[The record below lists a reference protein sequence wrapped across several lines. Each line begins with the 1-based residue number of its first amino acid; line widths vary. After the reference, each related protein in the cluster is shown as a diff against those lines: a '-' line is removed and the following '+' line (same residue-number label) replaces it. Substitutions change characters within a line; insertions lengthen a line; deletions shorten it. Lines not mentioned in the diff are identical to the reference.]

1 MHRVSTE
8 YTKVENHLSTSNVKV
23 YVRARP
29 PDTTDEITFMD
40 PTSEQKNRILIKD
53 PNESSTKKYS
63 EVAFHF
69 DRVFWIDTQQQEI
82 FDTVCRPQVDHVLK
96 GYNACCFAYGQ
107 TGSGKTYSMFGEDG
121 DYRGIIPRAVEHV
134 FNSLGNLDDD
144 PEDVSI
150 SCTFLEIYNDS
161 VRDLGK
167 AYFTQ
172 KEANGKEEF
181 INEKT
186 SDLFNNI
193 NRNRS
198 NPYFAPAFA
207 KKNSAGEDDFMK
219 RPGLKQVMGEYQSM
233 NLQIHEDSQGNV
245 FVKDLTS
252 IPLTYM
258 EEALEVVTMGI
269 KVRATHETKMNNV
282 SSRSH
287 TVFNLTVTH
296 RDKAT
301 GDLVVG
307 MLNLVDL
314 AGSERIKKSE
324 SQGPR
329 LKEALHINSS
339 LSALGK
345 VVIALE
351 QGAHVPYR
359 DSKLTRL
366 LQNSLGGN
374 SYTSLLTAIHP
385 CPNYY
390 DECLS
395 TLQFA
400 NRCLNVQN
408 NPRVNY
414 VGDEGVEDKDRK
426 IRRLME
432 EINQMR
438 VKLAQ
443 FERGGGGGMM
453 TGIALAEKMVAVLHK
468 MGISASIGADGALRT
483 ADGKAV
489 SLNELNDLA
498 AVAPDADETMKQR
511 EIAASSFERTPAQ
524 MKVHIEDLE
533 KENDALRQKSK
544 FSKAKVET
552 LSKQLQETSDEFD
565 RKKQQWQHR
574 EFLLKRATSEA
585 EVQAQGIQD
594 KMSQKHAQVY
604 KDLIDANKEI
614 VATNLD
620 AMNKIPGSLKEIQLD
635 AQKKKHLNTDAYILP
650 LKEGY
655 EKTLA
660 NYKESKTVELQNQ
673 KQQYEYWLLEKDQAL
688 AKMLSG
694 FNKYREKKSAQM
706 RKCEQEIVSLYTY
719 AEKLEVVVKM
729 AEEGKFYTQQSQQQD
744 TFESTAMG
752 RGATMIIPNT
762 LKPTRPGS
770 EKTKSSQLALSQRI
784 VKKNKEHIA
793 HNEQIKNDA
802 IEAMLLKHGG
812 NNSMGTNKNEDFMES
827 PAMTNQIRAL
837 ISSPSVGRDLVGTAS
852 TPPDSSRQK
861 PDKRE
866 QLFSRETPSGKATSE
881 LPFGNETPF
890 NRRHTIGAH
899 QSPPRSTDITTRAHH
914 DTVGGPG
921 HRGAKSIRK
930 TVSIDEEN
938 KKSSDNQFAEF
949 DTSSLF
955 RNPEN
960 IKYVFNDNEADLS
973 STVILPKSNFDTM
986 IMAPESSPTDSNP
999 VKSFQEMERLRLEN
1013 KQYDQDI
1020 ARLEAEVIDL
1030 REQLEANEQ
1039 SDINLILESVEGN
1052 ETLEYIRQLESEQV
1066 ALRGSVKEV
1075 SNQLQNSKVA
1085 NAALSRQ
1092 FEAYKSQMKKRPASG
1107 RVITMK
1113 S

>member
-1 MHRVSTE
+1 MF
-8 YTKVENHLSTSNVKV
+8 YIFQVE
-23 YVRARP
+23 
-29 PDTTDEITFMD
+29 
-40 PTSEQKNRILIKD
+40 
-53 PNESSTKKYS
+53 
-63 EVAFHF
+63 
-69 DRVFWIDTQQQEI
+69 
-82 FDTVCRPQVDHVLK
+82 HVLK

-107 TGSGKTYSMFGEDG
+107 TGSGKTYSMFGEQG
-121 DYRGIIPRAVEHV
+121 DFRGVIPRAVEQV
-134 FNSLGNLDDD
+134 FYSLEGMDD
-144 PEDVSI
+144 PQDLSI
-150 SCTFLEIYNDS
+150 TCSFLEIYNDS

-167 AYFTQ
+167 AYYTHKQ
-172 KEANGKEEF
+172 ASMGGEGKEGF

-207 KKNSAGEDDFMK
+207 KKSAGGEDNDDLLK

-252 IPLTYM
+252 IPLTFV
-258 EEALEVVTMGI
+258 EEALAVVNMGI

-287 TVFNLTVTH
+287 TVFNLTITH

-301 GDLVVG
+301 GDMVVG

-324 SQGPR
+324 SQGLR

-351 QGAHVPYR
+351 QGAYVPYR

-432 EINQMR
+432 EINQLR

-443 FERGGGGGMM
+443 FERSGGAGGMM

-483 ADGKAV
+483 ADGKTV

-498 AVAPDADETMKQR
+498 AVAVEADDVLKQR
-511 EIAASSFERTPAQ
+511 EVAVSSMERTPAQ
-524 MKVHIEDLE
+524 MKVHIEELE
-533 KENDALRQKSK
+533 KENEALRQKSK
-544 FSKAKVET
+544 LSKAKTEHV
-552 LSKQLQETSDEFD
+552 SKQVQDITDEFN
-565 RKKQQWQHR
+565 RKKQEWQHT

-585 EVQAQGIQD
+585 EVKAQGIQN
-594 KMSQKHAQVY
+594 KLGEKHAEVY
-604 KDLIDANKEI
+604 KNLVAANEEI
-614 VATNLD
+614 IATNLD
-620 AMNKIPGSLKEIQLD
+620 AMNKIPCALKELQMD
-635 AQKKKHLNTDAYILP
+635 AQNQKSKHADAYILP
-650 LKEGY
+650 LKEGF

-660 NYKESKTVELQNQ
+660 NYKEAKTVELQNQ
-673 KQQYEYWLLEKDQAL
+673 KQQYEFWLLEKDQAL

-706 RKCEQEIVSLYTY
+706 RKCEQEIVSLFTY
-719 AEKLEVVVKM
+719 AEKLELIVKM

-744 TFESTAMG
+744 TFDGTGMG
-752 RGATMIIPNT
+752 RGATMIIPST

-770 EKTKSSQLALSQRI
+770 EKTKTSQLALSQRI
-784 VKKNKEHIA
+784 VKKSKEHAA
-793 HNEQIKNDA
+793 HDEQIKNDA
-802 IEAMLLKHGG
+802 LEAMLLKHGG
-812 NNSMGTNKNEDFMES
+812 HGSAARGMHDDFIDS
-827 PAMTNQIRAL
+827 PEMTNQIRAL
-837 ISSPSVGRDLVGTAS
+837 ISSPSVGRDLVGTATAS
-852 TPPDSSRQK
+852 TPPGSSTDRK
-861 PDKRE
+861 DKRE
-866 QLFSRETPSGKATSE
+866 QLFSRETPA
-881 LPFGNETPF
+881 
-890 NRRHTIGAH
+890 NRRHTIGTHGRAPM
-899 QSPPRSTDITTRAHH
+899 SSEVTTRAHH
-914 DTVGGPG
+914 DVVAGAGP
-921 HRGAKSIRK
+921 RAASAIRK
-930 TVSIDEEN
+930 SVKIDQNNEGSDYQSPEME
-938 KKSSDNQFAEF
+938 SSM
-949 DTSSLF
+949 F

-960 IKYVFNDNEADLS
+960 IKYVFNDDDVDLN
-973 STVILPKSNFDTM
+973 STTIIPKSNFDTM
-986 IMAPESSPTDSNP
+986 LMGPASNESPSL
-999 VKSFQEMERLRLEN
+999 VKSSQELDRLRAELKRNN
-1013 KQYDQDI
+1013 KEM
-1020 ARLEAEVIDL
+1020 ARLEAEVSEL
-1030 REQLEANEQ
+1030 RELLEANEQ
-1039 SDINLILESVEGN
+1039 ADINQILESVEGN
-1052 ETLEYIRQLESEQV
+1052 ETLEYIRQLESEQI
-1066 ALRGSVKEV
+1066 ALRSTLKDI
-1075 SNQLQNSKVA
+1075 SSQLQNSKVA
-1085 NAALSRQ
+1085 NSALARQ
-1092 FEAYKSQMKKRPASG
+1092 FQTYKTQMKKRPTSG
-1107 RVITMK
+1107 KVISIK